1 MATAQSTIGST
12 EAAIIARM
20 IHAEKAD
27 LPDDAAQVLLRFKFD
42 QTDLDRM
49 HELAVK
55 NQDDALTAAEKAEL
69 DSYLRLSYF
78 IDLMHAKARLSL
90 KKHNFSLTEAR

>member
-1 MATAQSTIGST
+1 MRVYFMATAQSIAGNS

-20 IHAEKAD
+20 IHPEKAD
-27 LPDDAAQVLLRFKFD
+27 LPSNAAQALLGIKID

-49 HELAVK
+49 HQLAVK
-55 NQDDALTAAEKAEL
+55 NQDDALTPAEKVEL
-69 DSYLRLSYF
+69 ENYLRVSYF

-90 KKHNFSLTEAR
+90 KKHN